1 MTNEWHDRR
10 KLWRATVH
18 FSSLALFKHS
28 AGSHVPP
35 RTCQAAPLFVFHSDV
50 GTDLDKGWQR
60 SLFSPPGSLE
70 WRAGKLKTGF
80 TRFLETIKQAGGP
93 TVRERGRVRET
104 VWQRVSRARETE
116 TPSQQIRNMCECM
129 GRSVYVPASL
139 CVCVCV
145 CVWVSERERER
156 AEKMTEWYRAR
167 APARGFADAHKDLFT
182 VSAPDDPP
190 EDAGVAANTHPHGHT
205 HHSGHISQ
213 QT

>member
-1 MTNEWHDRR
+1 MNDMTGESFEEQPFISRLGLCSNTPQVLMSPPDLSGSSTVCFPLRRGDR
-10 KLWRATVH
+10 
-18 FSSLALFKHS
+18 F
-28 AGSHVPP
+28 G
-35 RTCQAAPLFVFHSDV
+35 
-50 GTDLDKGWQR
+50 GGWQR
-60 SLFSPPGSLE
+60 SLFSPPESLE

-104 VWQRVSRARETE
+104 VWQRVSRTRAIE

-129 GRSVYVPASL
+129 GRSVYVPA
-139 CVCVCV
+139 CVCVCM
-145 CVWVSERERER
+145 CERE
-156 AEKMTEWYRAR
+156 EKMIEWYRAR

-190 EDAGVAANTHPHGHT
+190 EDAGVAANTHPHWHT